1 MLPLGLGK
9 GSALALDGVQHN
21 AGGHALLGI
30 GVLDGLIDGLH
41 VVAVDL
47 LGVQAEARRLSG
59 DVAVVENISGLAVQL
74 VAVVVDDVDE
84 VVQLAGVGEVESLP
98 HLALVGLAVAHHAEY
113 MVGAAVDLVTQ
124 GRARG
129 GGSPLAQRAGG
140 QIHAG
145 SQLAVSVAGELGVG
159 LVQGVGLLH
168 GIEAHETEGGISHGS
183 GVALTEHQPVA
194 ILPAGVLGIEL
205 HDLTVQNGHQVC

>member
-1 MLPLGLGK
+1 M
-9 GSALALDGVQHN
+9 
-21 AGGHALLGI
+21 GI
-30 GVLDGLIDGLH
+30 GELEGLPD
-41 VVAVDL
+41 
-47 LGVQAEARRLSG
+47 
-59 DVAVVENISGLAVQL
+59 
-74 VAVVVDDVDE
+74 
-84 VVQLAGVGEVESLP
+84 
-98 HLALVGLAVAHHAEY
+98 LALVRLTVADDAEDV
-113 MVGAAVDLVTQ
+113 VGAAVDLVAQ
-124 GRARG
+124 SGAG
-129 GGSPLAQRAGG
+129 SGGSALAQRAGG

>member
-1 MLPLGLGK
+1 MLGLGK
-9 GSALALDGVQHN
+9 GSALALAGIQHDA
-21 AGGHALLGI
+21 AGNALLGVCVLN
-30 GVLDGLIDGLH
+30 GVIDRLN
-41 VVAVDL
+41 VMAVDL
-47 LGVQAEARRLSG
+47 LRVQAEGLRLLG
-59 DVAVVENISGLAVQL
+59 QIAVSQNVIGGAVQL
-74 VAVVVDDVDE
+74 IAVFIDE
-84 VVQLAGVGEVESLP
+84 IDQVVQLVGIGELEGLP
-98 HLALVGLAVAHHAEY
+98 DLALVRLTVADDAEDV
-113 MVGAAVDLVTQ
+113 VGAAVDLVAQ
-124 GRARG
+124 SGAG
-129 GGSPLAQRAGG
+129 SGGSALAQRAGG